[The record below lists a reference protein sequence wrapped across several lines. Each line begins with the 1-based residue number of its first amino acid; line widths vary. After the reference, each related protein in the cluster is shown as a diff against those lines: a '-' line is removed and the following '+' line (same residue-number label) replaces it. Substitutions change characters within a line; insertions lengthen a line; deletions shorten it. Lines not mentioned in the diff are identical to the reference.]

1 MTGSAS
7 SHLNFTNGQVLTP
20 QGAVETPFRLTII
33 DGRIA
38 TMQTVAGPE
47 DGDEL
52 VDLEGG
58 WLSPGLIDLQVN
70 GGGGVLFNDDP
81 TPEGLAAIGRAH
93 LAHGVTGFMPTLV
106 SATPDII
113 AQALDAVDAAI
124 AAGEQQVLGVHVE
137 GPFISPE
144 RRGIHTPERMRR
156 LDETAMAL
164 LTLPRRGRVMI
175 TLAPELC
182 EPGQIEAMVRAGV
195 IVSLGHSDADA
206 AQARQAFKAGAR
218 GVTHLFN
225 AMSPLHHRAPGLVG
239 AALDDPQAWCGLI
252 ADGVHVDPV
261 ALRLAFRVKGAERL
275 NLVSDSMPPIGV
287 QMDAFVIDGRRI
299 LVRDGRYVGED
310 GALAGADLTL
320 DQAMRGAVDMMGASV
335 EQAVQ
340 MASASPAAFLGLDD
354 RGVLAPGAR
363 ADLLWLDA
371 ALRPRGVWR
380 GGLRVI

>member
-1 MTGSAS
+1 MTGSS
-7 SHLNFTNGQVLTP
+7 SSRLQFTNGRVLTP
-20 QGAVETPFRLTII
+20 QGAVDTPFRLTII
-33 DGRIA
+33 DGHIA
-38 TMQTVAGPE
+38 AMETRAGPE
-47 DGDEL
+47 DGDEV
-52 VDLEGG
+52 VDLDGG

-70 GGGGVLFNDDP
+70 GGGGVLFNDEP

-113 AQALDAVDAAI
+113 ARALDAVDAAI
-124 AAGEQQVLGVHVE
+124 TAGDQRVLGVHIE
-137 GPFISPE
+137 GPFISPD

-156 LDETAMAL
+156 LDEAAMAL
-164 LTLPRRGRVMI
+164 LTRPRRGGVMI

-182 EPGQIEAMVRAGV
+182 EPSQIQALVQAGV

-206 AQARQAFKAGAR
+206 DQARQAFQAGAR

-239 AALDDPQAWCGLI
+239 AALDDPQAWCGVI

-275 NLVSDSMPPIGV
+275 ILVSDSMPPVGV
-287 QMDAFVIDGRRI
+287 EMDAFAIDGRRI

-320 DQAMRGAVDMMGASV
+320 DQAVRGAADMMRVSV

-354 RGVLAPGAR
+354 RGVLSPGAR
-363 ADLLWLDA
+363 ADLLCLNA
-371 ALRPRGVWR
+371 ALRPCGVWQAGHR
-380 GGLRVI
+380 AI